1 LDRNGALNVLG
12 ESMSDLS
19 KTHIPLNATTPE
31 KMSELI
37 KLILNKGLYQIRNYK
52 QPFNH

>member
-37 KLILNKGLYQIRNYK
+37 KLILGAVPDKELQTAL
-52 QPFNH
+52 